1 MVIHILDYC
10 LTNVKRILYSHAKKK
25 KEVFYTIYT
34 NICALCSR
42 KGISIAKLER
52 ETGLGNAT
60 IRGWANSSPTVDRL
74 KAVADY
80 FGVTV
85 DDLLSDNNATKT

>member
-1 MVIHILDYC
+1 MEGGFLLI
-10 LTNVKRILYSHAKKK
+10 
-25 KEVFYTIYT
+25 FT
-34 NICALCSR
+34 NILELCKES
-42 KGISIAKLER
+42 GISVAKLER

-60 IRGWANSSPTVDRL
+60 IWGWSTSSPTVEKL

-85 DDLLSDNNATKT
+85 DSLLADSD